1 MLACS
6 LHPVF
11 FGLDIYTI
19 LATTTEVEWGYALKL
34 RDQQEDQPYVMEAGR
49 LVSKHF
55 SAIDRLGMIRLFST
69 ERTKSSFSTIGE
81 NI

>member
-11 FGLDIYTI
+11 FGLDLYTI

-34 RDQQEDQPYVMEAGR
+34 RDQQEDQPYVMEVGR

-69 ERTKSSFSTIGE
+69 ERTK
-81 NI
+81 